1 MKVTVPKE
9 RNQGHKCLSSV
20 SNLKNSLLQQ
30 MTTGYAG
37 LTASQTWAVVPLVI
51 TKDVIRTHNELAEK
65 YFLDLGT
72 YLLAWFLSCFYRL
85 GNHGHRILRCT
96 SYLMSL
102 LYWHRIMLFPTLCVF
117 LRKYM
122 IYKGNKLDRGP
133 KHHRKVME
141 QPIATNYT
149 AQQTED
155 MGAWS
160 WKSCTGWRT
169 LQPFSRNQVTSSIHL
184 RCETPDISWAFD
196 LSQNQV

>member
-9 RNQGHKCLSSV
+9 RNQGQKCLSSV
-20 SNLKNSLLQQ
+20 SNLENSLLQQ

-37 LTASQTWAVVPLVI
+37 LTASQIWAVVPLVI

-133 KHHRKVME
+133 KHHRKAME
-141 QPIATNYT
+141 HTGNQLHSSANRGHGSMVLKILHRMKNLT
-149 AQQTED
+149 A
-155 MGAWS
+155 
-160 WKSCTGWRT
+160 
-169 LQPFSRNQVTSSIHL
+169 F
-184 RCETPDISWAFD
+184 F
-196 LSQNQV
+196 